1 MALLEAEFGRRRA
14 ADLLRYLRGPSGF
27 SPGRVDW
34 LERALRRGRVED
46 AETALALWQGEEGE
60 PPRDLVRL
68 REAAARSPAALA
80 AEVGR
85 LAATMAARPLR
96 GEGDGPA
103 LGPGDGLELRAAGAI
118 ADALGELAELGPL
131 APRPE
136 ELAAT
141 IAALEFR
148 VWSGPVEGRVR
159 IASPYRLRAGRFD
172 HVFVGS
178 LQDGEFPRRDRGGDP
193 FLSEAQRGSLGLE
206 PRRDSE
212 AEERYLFGVCLA
224 LPRRRLFLS
233 YRDSDESGG
242 AESRSPLLDDVRAL
256 LAPAPDGSSPDPVE
270 EAITRSRDLARVV
283 HPLAEA
289 PSEDEL
295 ARALAAH
302 GPSADPGRCWRRSGS
317 TTSWRPGS
325 RRGSPPPA
333 PPRPPRGRPA
343 R

>member
-1 MALLEAEFGRRRA
+1 MTWCGCARRRA
-14 ADLLRYLRGPSGF
+14 GPPRRSPPRSGGWRRRW
-27 SPGRVDW
+27 P
-34 LERALRRGRVED
+34 RGRC
-46 AETALALWQGEEGE
+46 
-60 PPRDLVRL
+60 
-68 REAAARSPAALA
+68 AAR
-80 AEVGR
+80 
-85 LAATMAARPLR
+85 ATAR
-96 GEGDGPA
+96 A

-118 ADALGELAELGPL
+118 ADALGELAELGDL

-193 FLSEAQRGSLGLE
+193 FLSEAQRDSLGLD

-212 AEERYLFGVCLA
+212 AEERYLFGVCLS

-233 YRDSDESGG
+233 YRDSDENGG
-242 AESRSPLLDDVRAL
+242 AEARSPLLDDVRAL

-270 EAITRSRDLARVV
+270 EAITSSRDLARVV

-302 GPSADPGRCWRRSGS
+302 GPDADPRALLAAVGVDGELSAS
-317 TTSWRPGS
+317 ASAA
-325 RRGSPPPA
+325 GSPRPA
-333 PPRPPRGRPA
+333 RPRPPRGRRA